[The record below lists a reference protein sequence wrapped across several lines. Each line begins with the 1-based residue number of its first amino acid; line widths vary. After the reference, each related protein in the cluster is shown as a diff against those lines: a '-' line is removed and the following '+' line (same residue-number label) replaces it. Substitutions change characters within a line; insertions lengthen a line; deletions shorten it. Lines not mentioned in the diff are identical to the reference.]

1 MSWSNEGMENLIRIV
16 NKLQDAF
23 SQMGSQFGLD
33 LPQIAVVGGQSAGK
47 SSVLENFVG
56 RDFLPRGSGIV
67 TRRPLILQLVND
79 KQEYGEFLHLRGKLL
94 TDFEEIRREIEAET
108 ERTTG
113 HNKGISPIPINL
125 RIHSPQ
131 VLNLTLIDLPGM
143 TRVPVGDQPPDI
155 ETQIRDMILS
165 FIRKESCL
173 ILAVTAANQDLATSD
188 ALKIAKEVDPDGL
201 RTIGVLTKLDLMDQ
215 GTDAREI
222 LENKLLPLRRGYVG
236 VVNRSQRDI
245 DGRKDIKAAL
255 EAERRFFL
263 SNPAY
268 RTLAD
273 RMGTSHLQ
281 KVLNQ
286 QLTNHIRDSLPA
298 LRDKL
303 QRQLQSLE
311 KEVEEFKDC
320 NADDPSRKSKALMQM
335 IQQLQ
340 HDFERSV
347 LGRDS
352 EDVNTQELSSGA
364 KINRLF
370 HEKFP
375 FEMAKMVIDE
385 QQLRREIAFAI
396 KNATGIRIGLFTPDQ
411 AFAAIVRKQ
420 IERLQDPAMHCLQWV
435 AQELSQVVKACAE
448 RMTRYPRL
456 RDETERMV
464 KRCVEMRESL
474 TEDQIRLLI
483 EVELA
488 YINTNHEDFVG
499 LHLGGGSSTAGAV
512 NGSESQSVTPG
523 NRLGNQIIRKGYLV
537 AANVGVI
544 KGTKGWFTL
553 STEWLVLRPLV

>member
-1 MSWSNEGMENLIRIV
+1 MENLIRIV

-23 SQMGSQFGLD
+23 TQMGTPFGID

-67 TRRPLILQLVND
+67 TRRPLILQLVHDN
-79 KQEYGEFLHLRGKLL
+79 QEYGEFLHVRGKIFS
-94 TDFEEIRREIEAET
+94 DFDEIRREIEAET

-113 HNKGISPIPINL
+113 SNKGISPIPINL

-155 ETQIRDMILS
+155 ETQIRDMVLS

-188 ALKIAKEVDPDGL
+188 ALKIAKDVDPDGL

-215 GTDAREI
+215 GTDARDI

-245 DGRKDIKAAL
+245 DGRKDINAAL

-268 RTLAD
+268 RAMAD
-273 RMGTSHLQ
+273 RMGTGYLQ

-286 QLTNHIRDSLPA
+286 QLTNHIRDSLPS

-303 QRQLQSLE
+303 QRQLQTLE
-311 KEVEEFKDC
+311 KEVEEFKNCD
-320 NADDPSRKSKALMQM
+320 ADDPSRKSKALMQM

-340 HDFERSV
+340 HDFESSV
-347 LGRDS
+347 LGRESD
-352 EDVNTQELSSGA
+352 EVNTRELSSGA

-385 QQLRREIAFAI
+385 KQLRREIAFAI

-420 IERLQDPAMHCLQWV
+420 IERLQDPAVHCLRWV
-435 AQELSQVVKACAE
+435 GQELTVVVKDCAE
-448 RMTRYPRL
+448 RMSRYPRL

-464 KRCVEMRESL
+464 KRCVEMKECL
-474 TEDQIRLLI
+474 TEDQIKLLI

-499 LHLGGGSSTAGAV
+499 LHLPGGGSSNNTGNANGAE
-512 NGSESQSVTPG
+512 GGQVTSGG
-523 NRLGNQIIRKGYLV
+523 NRLGNQIIRKGYLI
-537 AANVGVI
+537 AANVGMI

-553 STEWLVLRPLV
+553 STER